1 MVLNFDS
8 LGEKTLN
15 KIAEMAL
22 SSRMEKADR
31 LTVRVKTDPNLL
43 AQGMLESL
51 AIDGRGLVMNPS
63 LQMQEM
69 RIDLDTIAV
78 SPFKALMGNIQLTR
92 PSQGTIYVV
101 LNEADIETA
110 YRSSSLPRKRIE
122 GVTCHVRSNGQIS
135 VRLQVRSL
143 PSGDRE
149 TLDFI
154 VTPKMSGETV
164 TADITG
170 LEEIPSEFAG
180 EIVNRTREI
189 FHLKNFEIDGISLSI
204 ERVGIEEGKVTLQ
217 GRAGITRFPTR

>member
-22 SSRMEKADR
+22 SSRVEKADR

-63 LQMQEM
+63 LRMQEM

-110 YRSSSLPRKRIE
+110 YRSISLPRKQIE
-122 GVTCHVRSNGQIS
+122 GVTCHVRAGRIS

-143 PSGDRE
+143 PVGDRE
-149 TLDFI
+149 ILDLI
-154 VTPKMSGETV
+154 VTPKIVGESVTV
-164 TADITG
+164 DIAG
-170 LEEIPSEFAG
+170 LEEIPG
-180 EIVNRTREI
+180 ELAREIAEKTREI

-204 ERVGIEEGKVTLQ
+204 ERLGLEDGKVILQ
-217 GRAGITRFPTR
+217 GRAGITHFPTR